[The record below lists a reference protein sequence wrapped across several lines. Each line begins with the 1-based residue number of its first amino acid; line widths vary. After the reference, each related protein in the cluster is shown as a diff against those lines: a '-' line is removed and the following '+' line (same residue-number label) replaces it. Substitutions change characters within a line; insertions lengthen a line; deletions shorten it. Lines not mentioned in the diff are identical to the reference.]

1 MKPLDKLVSLY
12 GQNSKHSNYQ
22 ILPRKLAEIL
32 GDNAVDVL
40 SRFERER
47 LNFILENVVIA
58 GKSVLDIGGN
68 TGFFTFEA
76 LEAGA
81 RSVHHFE
88 GNSEHSDFVNTA
100 ALALGC
106 SDRVE
111 VTNAYYE
118 FAEGDDR
125 KYDVVFLLNVLHH
138 LGDDFGGGKATVED
152 AKLEMAHCLNS
163 MAAVTECLVFQLGFC
178 WKGDRNSLMFPG
190 GTKNELIDF
199 VAKSTEGYWAID
211 KVGVPVRSND
221 GEISYEF
228 VDESNSSRD
237 DSMGEF
243 LNRPLFILRRR

>member
-12 GQNSKHSNYQ
+12 AQNSKHSNYQ
-22 ILPRKLAEIL
+22 ILPGKLAEIL
-32 GDNAVDVL
+32 GDNAIDVL
-40 SRFERER
+40 SRYERER
-47 LNFILENVVIA
+47 LNFILENMAIA

-76 LEAGA
+76 IEAGA

-100 ALALGC
+100 AEVLGC

-111 VTNAYYE
+111 VTSAYYE
-118 FAEGDDR
+118 FTGEDHR

-138 LGDDFGGGKATVED
+138 LGDDFGGGKATVEG
-152 AKLEMAHCLNS
+152 AKTEMALCLNR
-163 MAAVTECLVFQLGFC
+163 MAAVSDLLVFQLGFC

-190 GTKNELIDF
+190 GTKKELIDF
-199 VAKSTEGYWAID
+199 VAKTTEGNWGID

-221 GEISYEF
+221 GGISYEF
-228 VDESNSSRD
+228 LDESNSSRD

-243 LNRPLFILRRR
+243 LNRPLFILRKQ